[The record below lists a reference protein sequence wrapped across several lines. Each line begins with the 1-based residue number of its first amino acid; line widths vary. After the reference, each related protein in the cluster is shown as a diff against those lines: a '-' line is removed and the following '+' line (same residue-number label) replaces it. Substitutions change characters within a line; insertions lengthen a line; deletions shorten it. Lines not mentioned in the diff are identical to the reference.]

1 MLERAFQPAHT
12 GVYDFMA
19 RYIFITGG
27 VVSSLGK
34 GLASAALGALLQA
47 RGYTVRLRK
56 LDPYLNVDPG
66 TMSPFE
72 HGEVFVTDDG
82 AETDLDL
89 GHYERFTGVAAR
101 KTDSVSSGRIYS
113 TVLEKERRG
122 DYLGKTI
129 QVIPH
134 VTNEIKEFIA
144 IGDDEVDFM
153 LCEIG
158 GTVGDIEG
166 LPFFE
171 AIRQFGQ
178 DRPRGECIFMHL
190 TLLPF
195 VKASGELKTKPTQ
208 HSVKE
213 LRSIGLAP
221 DILVCRSEGP
231 IPEKE
236 REKLALF
243 CNVRPDSVIAAQDLS
258 TIYDAPLAYHREG
271 MDQAVLDAFQI
282 SPAPKPDLSRWEDV
296 SDRIHNPEGEVRVAI
311 VGKYTQ
317 LEDAYKSIA
326 EALTHGG
333 MANRVKVRAEWIDA
347 ETFDREDPAPYLE
360 GFHAILV
367 PGGFGERG
375 TEGKIKAA
383 EFARTR
389 KIPYLGICLGM
400 QMAVVEAARN
410 LADMPNAGSEEFDH
424 EAGKKRFE
432 PVVYH
437 LKEWVQGNYK
447 VTRKSDDD
455 KGGTMRLGA
464 YNAVLSEGSR
474 VAQAYGT
481 CNIEER
487 HRHRY
492 EVDIKYREQLEAKG
506 LIFSGMSPDGK
517 LPEIVEVKDHP
528 WYIGV
533 QFHPELKSKPF
544 APHPLFRDFVRA
556 AKDVSRLV

>member
-1 MLERAFQPAHT
+1 
-12 GVYDFMA
+12 MA
-19 RYIFITGG
+19 RYDFITGG

-47 RGYTVRLRK
+47 RGYSVRLRK

-89 GHYERFTGVAAR
+89 GHYERLTGVAAR

-113 TVLEKERRG
+113 NVLEKERRG

-134 VTNEIKEFIA
+134 VTNEIKDFLHVGE
-144 IGDDEVDFM
+144 DEVDFM

-171 AIRQFGQ
+171 AIRQFAQ
-178 DRPRGECIFMHL
+178 DKPRGECIFMHL
-190 TLLPF
+190 TLLPY
-195 VKASGELKTKPTQ
+195 VTASGELKTKPTQ

-213 LRSIGLAP
+213 LRSIGIAP
-221 DILVCRSEGP
+221 DVLVCRSEHP

-236 REKLALF
+236 REKIALF
-243 CNVRPDSVIAAQDLS
+243 CNVRKDAVIAAPDLK
-258 TIYDAPLAYHREG
+258 TIYEAPLAYHREG
-271 MDQAVLDAFQI
+271 LDQAVLDAFGI
-282 SPAPKPDLSRWEDV
+282 SPAPRPNLARWEDV
-296 SDRIHNPEGEVRVAI
+296 MNRLTHAEGEVKVAI

-333 MANRVKVRAEWIDA
+333 MANRTRVKAEWIDA
-347 ETFDREDPAPYLE
+347 EIFEREDPAPYLE
-360 GFHAILV
+360 GYHAILV

-375 TEGKIKAA
+375 AEGKIKAA
-383 EFARTR
+383 QFARTHNV
-389 KIPYLGICLGM
+389 PYLGICLGM
-400 QMAVVEAARN
+400 QMAVIESARDQ
-410 LADMPNAGSEEFDH
+410 AGIPDAGSEEFDH
-424 EAGKKRFE
+424 EAGKKRFT

-447 VTRKSDDD
+447 VQRKVNDD

-464 YNAVLSEGSR
+464 YTASLTPGSR
-474 VAQAYGT
+474 VAGIYGAT
-481 CNIEER
+481 EIEER

-492 EVDIKYREQLEAKG
+492 EVDTKYREKLEKCG
-506 LIFSGMSPDGK
+506 LIFSGMSPDGR
-517 LPEIVEVKDHP
+517 LPEIVEIPDHP
-528 WYIGV
+528 WFIGV

-544 APHPLFRDFVRA
+544 EPHPLFADFVRA
-556 AKDVSRLV
+556 AVEISRLV

>member
-1 MLERAFQPAHT
+1 
-12 GVYDFMA
+12 MA

-47 RGYTVRLRK
+47 RGFTVRLRK

-101 KTDSVSSGRIYS
+101 QTDSVSSGRIYQN
-113 TVLEKERRG
+113 VLDKERRG

-134 VTNEIKEFIA
+134 VTDEIKDFIQ

-171 AIRQFGQ
+171 AIRQFAQ
-178 DRPRGECIFMHL
+178 ERPRGECIFLHL
-190 TLLPF
+190 TLLPY
-195 VKASGELKTKPTQ
+195 VAASGELKTKPTQ

-213 LRSIGLAP
+213 LRSIGLQP
-221 DILVCRSEGP
+221 DVLLCRTEHDL
-231 IPEKE
+231 PEKE
-236 REKLALF
+236 REKIALF
-243 CNVRPDSVIAAQDLS
+243 CNVRSDAVIPAMDLKS
-258 TIYDAPLAYHREG
+258 IYEAPLAYHRVG
-271 MDQAVLDAFQI
+271 LDQAVLDAFGI
-282 SPAPKPDLSRWEDV
+282 SPAPKPDLREWDDV
-296 SDRIHNPEGEVRVAI
+296 ADRVYQPDGSVRIAI

-333 MANRVKVRAEWIDA
+333 IHNRVRVKAEWLDA
-347 ETFDREDPAPYLE
+347 EIFEREDAAPHLE
-360 GFHAILV
+360 GYHGIIV

-375 TEGKIKAA
+375 TEGKILAA
-383 EFARTR
+383 KFARER
-389 KIPYLGICLGM
+389 NVPYLGICLGM
-400 QMAVVEAARN
+400 QMAVIEAARN
-410 LADMPNAGSEEFDH
+410 LADIPDAGSEEFDH
-424 EAGKKRFE
+424 EAGGNRRFT
-432 PVVYH
+432 PIVYH
-437 LKEWVQGNYK
+437 LKEWVEGNRK
-447 VTRKSDDD
+447 VQRAITDQ

-464 YNAVLSEGSR
+464 YNAVLDDGSK
-474 VAQAYGT
+474 VADIYGAT
-481 CNIEER
+481 AISER

-492 EVDIKYREQLEAKG
+492 EVDIKYREKLEEAG
-506 LIFSGMSPDGK
+506 LRFSGMSPDGR
-517 LPEIVEVKDHP
+517 LPEIVEFDGHP
-528 WYIGV
+528 WFIGV
-533 QFHPELKSKPF
+533 QFHPELKSKPRE
-544 APHPLFRDFVRA
+544 PHPLFRDFVRA
-556 AKDVSRLV
+556 AMTHSRLV

>member
-1 MLERAFQPAHT
+1 
-12 GVYDFMA
+12 MA

-47 RGYTVRLRK
+47 RGYSVRLRK

-101 KTDSVSSGRIYS
+101 RTDSVSSGRIYS
-113 TVLEKERRG
+113 NVLEKERRG
-122 DYLGKTI
+122 DYLGRTI

-134 VTNEIKEFIA
+134 VTNEIKDFLKFGE
-144 IGDDEVDFM
+144 DEVDFM

-178 DRPRGECIFMHL
+178 DKPRGQCIYVHL
-190 TLLPF
+190 TLLPYMA
-195 VKASGELKTKPTQ
+195 ASGELKTKPTQ

-213 LRSIGLAP
+213 LRSIGIAP
-221 DILVCRSEGP
+221 DVLVCRSEMP
-231 IPEKE
+231 IPPKE

-243 CNVRPDSVIAAQDLS
+243 CNVRPEAVIAAQDLRS
-258 TIYDAPLAYHREG
+258 IYEAPLAYHKEG
-271 MDQAVLDAFQI
+271 LDQAVLDAFMI
-282 SPAPKPDLSRWEDV
+282 SPAPKPNLSKWEDV
-296 SDRIHNPEGEVRVAI
+296 VDRIHNAEGEVKVAI

-333 MANRVKVRAEWIDA
+333 IANRVKVRAEWIDS
-347 ETFDREDPAPYLE
+347 ERLDKEVDIAPLLE
-360 GFHAILV
+360 GYNAIVV

-375 TEGKIKAA
+375 TEGKIRAA
-383 EFARTR
+383 HFARER
-389 KIPYLGICLGM
+389 QVPYLGICLGM
-400 QMAVVEAARN
+400 QMAVVEASRN
-410 LADMPNAGSEEFDH
+410 LLGLTDAGSEEFDR
-424 EAGKKRFE
+424 EAGAQRYTH
-432 PVVYH
+432 VIYH
-437 LKEWVQGNYK
+437 LKEWLEGNRTIK
-447 VTRKSDDD
+447 REVSDD

-464 YNAVLSEGSR
+464 YNATLVAGS
-474 VAQAYGT
+474 QAAAIYDT
-481 CNIEER
+481 TSISER

-492 EVDIKYREQLEAKG
+492 EVDIAYRDKLEESG
-506 LIFSGMSPDGK
+506 LKFAGLSPDGR
-517 LPEIVEVKDHP
+517 LPEIVEIPGHP
-528 WYIGV
+528 WFIGV

-544 APHPLFRDFVRA
+544 APHPLFADFVRA
-556 AKDVSRLV
+556 AKDQSRLV

>member
-1 MLERAFQPAHT
+1 
-12 GVYDFMA
+12 MA

-47 RGYTVRLRK
+47 RGFSVRLRK

-101 KTDSVSSGRIYS
+101 RTDSISSGRVYS
-113 TVLEKERRG
+113 NVLEKERRG

-134 VTNEIKEFIA
+134 VTDEIKAFLD
-144 IGDDEVDFM
+144 IGGDEVDFM

-171 AIRQFGQ
+171 AIRQYSQ
-178 DRPRGECIFMHL
+178 DKPRGQCIFMHL

-195 VKASGELKTKPTQ
+195 IKASGELKTKPTQ

-213 LRSIGLAP
+213 LRSIGIAP

-231 IPEKE
+231 IPVKE

-243 CNVRPDSVIAAQDLS
+243 CNVRPDAVIAAQDLKS
-258 TIYDAPLAYHREG
+258 IYEAPLAYHREG
-271 MDQAVLDAFQI
+271 LDQAVLDAFQI
-282 SPAPKPDLSRWEDV
+282 TPAPKPNLERWEDV
-296 SDRIHNPEGEVRVAI
+296 ADRIYNPEGAVNVAI

-333 MANRVKVRAEWIDA
+333 MANRVKVNIEWVDA
-347 ETFDREDPAPYLE
+347 EVFDSEDVGPRLE

-383 EFARTR
+383 QYAREH
-389 KIPYLGICLGM
+389 KVPYLGICLGM
-400 QMAVVEAARN
+400 QMAVIEAARN
-410 LADMPNAGSEEFDH
+410 TAGIDTAGSEEFDH
-424 EAGKKRFE
+424 ESGKKRFE

-437 LKEWVQGNYK
+437 LKEWVQGNAK
-447 VTRKSDDD
+447 VSRKVGDD
-455 KGGTMRLGA
+455 KGGTMRLGS
-464 YNAVLSEGSR
+464 YDAVLKPGTKAAEI
-474 VAQAYGT
+474 YGT
-481 CNIEER
+481 TRIDER

-492 EVDIKYREQLEAKG
+492 EVDIKYRDKLEAAG
-506 LIFSGMSPDGK
+506 MVFSGMSPDGK
-517 LPEIVEVKDHP
+517 LPEIVEWPDHP
-528 WYIGV
+528 WFIGV

-544 APHPLFRDFVRA
+544 DPHPLFKDFVRA
-556 AKDVSRLV
+556 AKEISRLV